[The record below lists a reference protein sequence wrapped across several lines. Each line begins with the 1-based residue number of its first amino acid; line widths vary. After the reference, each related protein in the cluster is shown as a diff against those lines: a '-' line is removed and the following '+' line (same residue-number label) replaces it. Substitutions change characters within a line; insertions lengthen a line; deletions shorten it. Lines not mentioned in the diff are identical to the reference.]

1 MTWGFL
7 EFQSAETHYQ
17 YSGLTAEQL
26 ESLEAASSA
35 EQRSE
40 FVYQFQPLDK
50 TKQHPFNVLPKSKG
64 QERTFSSYWKA
75 CAAVVLAIIV
85 VQFSYDL
92 LRWVK
97 LKRWQIR
104 LLNRQLSNIN
114 IGLVHLVV

>member
-64 QERTFSSYWKA
+64 QERTFLIIESLCRRCSSNY
-75 CAAVVLAIIV
+75 CRAV
-85 VQFSYDL
+85 
-92 LRWVK
+92 
-97 LKRWQIR
+97 
-104 LLNRQLSNIN
+104 
-114 IGLVHLVV
+114 